1 MYDPK
6 KSWMWGRAFRTYP
19 LNEFPAGLRLSVPAS
34 YTDGEGAATEDAQGA
49 LRLPNGQQVGRVNR
63 DTGEVLIGRKLREG
77 DLPRGPAN

>member
-19 LNEFPAGLRLSVPAS
+19 LNEFAPGLRLSVPAS
-34 YTDGEGAATEDAQGA
+34 YTDGEGVANEDAQGA
-49 LRLPNGQQVGRVNR
+49 LRLANGQQVGRVNR

-77 DLPRGPAN
+77 DLPRGPRN